1 MTLGLMLKDVKIS
14 LGGRTLLRLSKTVAP
29 GDVLTVMGDSGA
41 GKSTLLEYVGGF
53 LRPPFEASGRLILNN
68 RDITTLSP
76 RDRHVGFM
84 FQSPLLFPHMSV
96 RDNLLFGLPNGG
108 MTKHERATAVEA
120 SLCDIGMDDFADR
133 DPATLSGGQQTRI
146 ALMRLLMAEPEA
158 LLLDEPFSS
167 LDQSRRADLRDLV
180 FKLARERGLPVLLVT
195 HDKEDADAAG
205 GDLVEL

>member
-1 MTLGLMLKDVKIS
+1 MTLGLLLKDVKIS
-14 LGGRTLLRLSKTVAP
+14 LGGRLLLSLSKTVAP
-29 GDVLTVMGDSGA
+29 GNVLTVMGDSGA

-53 LRPPFEASGRLILNN
+53 LRPPFEATGRLILNN

-76 RDRHVGFM
+76 QDRHVGFM
-84 FQSPLLFPHMSV
+84 FQSPLLFPHMTV

-108 MTKHERATAVEA
+108 MTKHDRTTAVEA
-120 SLCDIGMDDFADR
+120 SLCDIGMDGFADR

-146 ALMRLLMAEPEA
+146 ALMRLLLAKPEA

-180 FKLARERGLPVLLVT
+180 FRLARERGLPVLLVT